1 MSFMVVIPARYES
14 TRLPGKPLLAI
25 VGKPMLQ
32 RVWEQASMSS
42 AVRIVIA
49 TDDQRVAALAQG
61 FGAELCMTRKDH
73 ASGTDR
79 LQEVAMQ
86 LALPNDQIL
95 VNVQGDEPLIPPQVI
110 DQVAQNL
117 ENSPDAGVATLIEPI
132 ESLEDFLNP
141 DIVKVARDYRNF
153 AVNFSRAPMPWPRD
167 DFSGAEKHFFNAS
180 LAVRHIG
187 LYAYK
192 VGTLN
197 QFVGW
202 PRCDIEHLERLEQLR
217 FIYHGVNIHVDM
229 ACCTVPPGVDTDAD
243 LQRVRAII
251 DTTFT
256 R

>member
-1 MSFMVVIPARYES
+1 MSFMVVIPARYDS
-14 TRLPGKPLLAI
+14 ARLPGKPLLAI
-25 VGKPMLQ
+25 AGKAMLQ

-42 AVRIVIA
+42 AARIVIA
-49 TDDQRVAALAQG
+49 TDDQRIATLAQS

-79 LQEVAMQ
+79 LQEVAVQ
-86 LALPNDQIL
+86 LALPSDQIL

-117 ENSPDAGVATLIEPI
+117 ENNPDAGVATLIEPI
-132 ESLEDFLNP
+132 ESLEDFLDPNV
-141 DIVKVARDYRNF
+141 VKVARDYRNF

-167 DFSGAEKHFFNAS
+167 DFGGAEKHFSNTS

-229 ACCTVPPGVDTDAD
+229 AGCTVPPGVDTDAD
-243 LQRVRAII
+243 LQRVRAMI
-251 DTTFT
+251 DTTLT

>member
-1 MSFMVVIPARYES
+1 MSFMVVIPARYDS
-14 TRLPGKPLLAI
+14 ARLPGKPLLAI
-25 VGKPMLQ
+25 AGKAMLQ

-42 AVRIVIA
+42 AARIVIA
-49 TDDQRVAALAQG
+49 TDDQRIATLAQS

-79 LQEVAMQ
+79 LQEVAVQ
-86 LALPNDQIL
+86 LALPSDQIL

-117 ENSPDAGVATLIEPI
+117 ENNPDAGVATLIEPI

-141 DIVKVARDYRNF
+141 NVVKVARDYRNF
-153 AVNFSRAPMPWPRD
+153 ALNFSRAPMPWPRD
-167 DFSGAEKHFFNAS
+167 DLGGAEKHFSNTS

-229 ACCTVPPGVDTDAD
+229 AGCTVPPGVDTDAD
-243 LQRVRAII
+243 LQRVRAMI
-251 DTTFT
+251 DTTLT